1 MKNVI
6 IDSRAPKAVKATLC
20 NMGFSLIQMPP
31 FPALQKPVS
40 AHPDMLLFIADKKVF
55 CHADYQKIANEE
67 FEEIADTGYE
77 IITTNENIGAEYP
90 HDVLFNALSLSKHI
104 YGKLEN
110 LSELIKEDA
119 EERSIALHS
128 AKQGYAKCS
137 VAKVGERAAITSDTS
152 LYKAMTADGYD
163 VLLISSGGI
172 GIDEYDT
179 GFIGG
184 CSGCDGERVY
194 FSGNISLHPDG
205 AAIKSFC
212 TKHGMC
218 AVSLSDE
225 PLFDVGS
232 LFFI

>member
-1 MKNVI
+1 MKKVI

-31 FPALQKPVS
+31 FPALQTPVS

-67 FEEIADTGYE
+67 LEEIADTGYE
-77 IITTNENIGAEYP
+77 IITTKENIGAEYP

-119 EERSIALHS
+119 EKRSIALHS
-128 AKQGYAKCS
+128 VKQGYAKCS
-137 VAKVGERAAITSDTS
+137 VAKVGERAAITSDAS
-152 LYKAMTADGYD
+152 LYKAIKADGYD
-163 VLLISSGGI
+163 ALLISAGHI
-172 GIDEYDT
+172 GISEYDT

-184 CSGCDGERVY
+184 CSGCDGERIY
-194 FSGNISLHPDG
+194 FSGNIELHPD
-205 AAIKSFC
+205 AEAIKEFC
-212 TKHGMC
+212 EAHGLQ
-218 AVSLSDE
+218 VISLSDE
-225 PLFDVGS
+225 PLFDIGTM
-232 LFFI
+232 FFI